1 MAEWKAPE
9 VEKLDVKNTAS
20 SGGPGA
26 TERDG
31 GFSTGYW
38 QDATFDSN
46 IYEKSDNTSTYCV
59 VPKKDSAGTNDVKTG
74 GDESY

>member
-20 SGGPGA
+20 SGGPGP
-26 TERDG
+26 TEKNG
-31 GFSTGYW
+31 GFSTGHW

-46 IYEKSDNTSTYCV
+46 IYEKSDNTSTYCC
-59 VPKKDSAGTNDVKTG
+59 VPRKDSAGSGEEETDS
-74 GDESY
+74 ES